1 VADKKSVDGTSVFHR
16 ATVTRG
22 RESQLQVGEFH
33 PCGEN
38 SERLERFQGRPRID
52 DRHRVAALK
61 KQRSAGIHHGDHT
74 VMK

>member
-1 VADKKSVDGTSVFHR
+1 VADKKGVDGTSVFHR
-16 ATVTRG
+16 ATVACG

-38 SERLERFQGRPRID
+38 RERLERFQRRPRIN
-52 DRHRVAALK
+52 DRRGVAALK
-61 KQRSAGIHHGDHT
+61 KQGSSGIHHGDHT